1 MAAAQAETLNSF
13 VFNFASTSSQLQRR
27 LVYALVGL
35 PPVRFPLPASHPR
48 CCCTA
53 HAAPLQLPRRCT
65 RQLHAGIGHV
75 QRALAVLPLHTVN
88 VHMLLHA

>member
-35 PPVRFPLPASHPR
+35 PPVRFPLPASCFCPVPATPPLHGQR
-48 CCCTA
+48 VRGCLCCIQYMPVKPA
-53 HAAPLQLPRRCT
+53 R
-65 RQLHAGIGHV
+65 AGICHE
-75 QRALAVLPLHTVN
+75 QAA
-88 VHMLLHA
+88 